1 MILLTF
7 FYMASAEEV
16 DAISWPA
23 TEPVEPWY
31 TGRSVSYRDMLR
43 LQAIVTGSPL
53 PVYVEEPARTLLG
66 LDVDPDEAVFKFPAD
81 LVQGL
86 AQADT
91 MELRPVAKKWWSSI
105 PPRDDDFTLDY
116 VSLLIHKLRHLA
128 LLAIDSGRDMYMY
141 LSDDTP
147 LFSWAEVWASVPE
160 ETPAPAA
167 DPTPS
172 RRPEMKQLATALIE
186 RVSVRG
192 GRRTPSQ
199 REGALVGVQGKS

>member
-31 TGRSVSYRDMLR
+31 TGRSVRHSDVLR
-43 LQAIVTGSPL
+43 LQAIVAGSPL
-53 PVYVEEPARTLLG
+53 PGYVEEPARTLLG
-66 LDVDPDEAVFKFPAD
+66 LDVDPDKAVFKFPAD

-86 AQADT
+86 AKADT
-91 MELRPVAKKWWSSI
+91 MKLRPVAKKWLESI

-116 VSLLIHKLRHLA
+116 VSLLMHKLRHLA
-128 LLAIDSGRDMYMY
+128 CLAVESGRDMYMY

-147 LFSWAEVWASVPE
+147 LFSWGEVWACVPE
-160 ETPAPAA
+160 EAPAPAA
-167 DPTPS
+167 DPTPT
-172 RRPEMKQLATALIE
+172 RRPEMQRIATALIE

-192 GRRTPSQ
+192 GRRRPLQ
-199 REGALVGVQGKS
+199 RDEALVGVDEKS